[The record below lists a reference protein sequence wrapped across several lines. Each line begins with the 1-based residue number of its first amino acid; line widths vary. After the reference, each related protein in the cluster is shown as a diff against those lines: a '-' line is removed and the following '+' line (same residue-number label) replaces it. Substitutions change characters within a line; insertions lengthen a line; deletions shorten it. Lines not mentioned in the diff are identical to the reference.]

1 MIKLFFLILNQL
13 DPDQPVPQWH
23 VYWIQIRQRSFKS
36 VLQLSFPIRGLH
48 YNHKLLVDERKSALW
63 ILANATF
70 ASPEEI
76 CAVKKID
83 HFAWTYIYELL
94 CTAQLIEAMPV
105 LGLNPFHH
113 KTSSGSESK
122 SIKPFSFKVPP
133 LILHQFIQTAA
144 GWLKTKGQHHLNQ
157 PCSQLE
163 RRAIIKKMGIKEWK
177 WDNIF

>member
-1 MIKLFFLILNQL
+1 M
-13 DPDQPVPQWH
+13 
-23 VYWIQIRQRSFKS
+23 
-36 VLQLSFPIRGLH
+36 LQLSFPIRELY

-76 CAVKKID
+76 CAVKKKID